1 MVTKHERFAALRDAP
16 SNSEVTRVHNLLTGD
31 KGFFIDRETII
42 LLMRREASCI
52 LRVPIERSDVGDLIL
67 GDLIT
72 REEIREWGNL
82 PETYKP
88 KEGNRERISLL
99 SVFEYMLRRDGGI
112 VESPGKFPLDSNQV
126 ALQKDVLSR
135 ILAQVP
141 DWETRFFRSIATL
154 IGPTPPGVGL

>member
-1 MVTKHERFAALRDAP
+1 MATKHERFAALRDAP

-42 LLMRREASCI
+42 LLTRREASCI
-52 LRVPIERSDVGDLIL
+52 LRVPIERSGVGDLIL

-72 REEIREWGNL
+72 REEIRGWSNL

-88 KEGNRERISLL
+88 KEGKREGISLL

-112 VESPGKFPLDSNQV
+112 VESSGKFPLDRNQA
-126 ALQKDVLSR
+126 ALQKDVLRR

-141 DWETRFFRSIATL
+141 DWQTRVASYEMA
-154 IGPTPPGVGL
+154 